1 MSRWTIRAQADRES
15 LRLRVRNLIGD
26 ELLHAHL
33 PLPPDH
39 PRALLTLLE
48 GLALWGGEPLC
59 AAIDADDF
67 ADPSL
72 ALGVSWTPT
81 SALVR
86 FEFSPPRLG
95 QRRLRLRRVVP
106 ALGTRVGS

>member
-1 MSRWTIRAQADRES
+1 MSRWTIRAQASREL
-15 LRLRVRNLIGD
+15 LRLRLRNCMGD

-59 AAIDADDF
+59 AVIDADGS

-86 FEFSPPRLG
+86 FEFAPPRLG
-95 QRRLRLRRVVP
+95 QRRLRLRRVAR
-106 ALGTRVGS
+106 ALGARVGS